1 MIMMMITMIYHD
13 HHDHHPGR
21 SPGQPSSSN
30 WTPSGGWPGH
40 CLGPYKVF
48 HPLSFM
54 VKIIITIMIMIIIT
68 IFFLSGGGGYII
80 QSPTQ
85 PVNPIEVFPV
95 ASPGRHRLQDHHHYR
110 YLLCY
115 CHMYHYD
122 LDQQGTP
129 TRAWSPE
136 SKA

>member
-1 MIMMMITMIYHD
+1 MITMITMITIQ
-13 HHDHHPGR
+13 GAR
-21 SPGQPSSSN
+21 LVSPQAATGPPLVAGQGTAWVP
-30 WTPSGGWPGH
+30 TRFFTH
-40 CLGPYKVF
+40 
-48 HPLSFM
+48 LSFM
-54 VKIIITIMIMIIIT
+54 VKITKTIMIMIIIT

-95 ASPGRHRLQDHHHYR
+95 ASPGRHRLQDHHHHR